1 MFYNFLTVAI
11 RNAMRHKFYAIISLS
26 SLAIGLTCAVLI
38 MLSIRYEMSYDA
50 FRPQADRVYRIM
62 KRDIDARGQVEWRG
76 ALPSEIAVHLRDE
89 YPEVEAVVQFRRITS
104 WFRAEDRLFQ
114 QRLCPVD
121 GDVVDFFG
129 LDIIRGDATALKR
142 RDASIVLTQSVAN
155 KLYGH
160 KDPIGRTVE
169 VQRETY
175 QQVFTVVAVMKDRP
189 TNTRLEFDSVTFF
202 ASDNWAIRTAPIY
215 VRLRPDADVEALE
228 HALVARFPSESQEAT
243 YHLQA
248 LPRVHLYSRI
258 DLEGFTGDSGM
269 PYRDVR
275 DLYPLSV
282 LGVGI
287 LLIACINFMNLATAR
302 SAIRAREIGLRKV
315 VGARRQH
322 IMGQFLCES
331 VLFTGVALPV
341 SFGLTVLLLPQF
353 SGLMGQPLVFNIFD
367 HVWWI
372 VCIALV
378 TSLISGSYPAFY
390 LSAQQPVDALKGL
403 RNRLPGDLWLRKGLV
418 VVQFAVSAILIAS
431 TLVVYQQM
439 DLVQSKYLGFDR
451 DEIVVVKIF
460 GPDADQIRLNGQYN
474 AVKQRFL
481 QHPNI
486 VAAGTSLDLP
496 GHSWPSRRFV
506 SDVEMPDREVDVR
519 VFRANEDFLTCY
531 NISILAGRSFSQAY
545 AEQVTENSSAMQVVI
560 NETAA
565 KRFGWSNPLGHTL
578 MIGERPAQVI
588 GVMGDFHVRSLREPL
603 GPVVLSAAGA
613 DLKYLHLKIKSDR
626 IRETMAFVEETW
638 THFIPTRPFEYFFID
653 DYIDSKYRREQ
664 RQGHIFTRSAIVAIV
679 LACLG
684 LAGLAAFAAE
694 QRTREI
700 GIRKVLGASAS
711 HLVVLISQ
719 DFARLAV
726 FASTIACPVGYFLM
740 RNWLQ
745 NFAYRVDLGF
755 FLLWLVLW
763 VLLLQQSSWL
773 DIKSIKPPVQIPQ
786 RYCAE
791 SK

>member
-50 FRPQADRVYRIM
+50 FRPHADRVYRIM
-62 KRDIDARGQVEWRG
+62 KRDVNARGQVEWRN
-76 ALPSEIAVHLRDE
+76 ALPVEMAAHLRHE
-89 YPEVEAVVQFRRITS
+89 YPEVEAVVQYRRITS
-104 WFRAEDRLFQ
+104 WFRTEGRLFQ
-114 QRLCPVD
+114 QRLCQVD

-129 LDIIRGDATALKR
+129 LGIIRGDATALNR
-142 RDASIVLTQSVAN
+142 REASIVLTQSGAK
-155 KLYGH
+155 KLYGNT
-160 KDPIGRTVE
+160 DPIGRTVE
-169 VQRETY
+169 VQRETRILS
-175 QQVFTVVAVMKDRP
+175 FTVVAIMKDRP
-189 TNTRLEFDSVTFF
+189 TNTRLELDSVTYFK
-202 ASDNWAIRTAPIY
+202 SDNWAIRSAPIY
-215 VRLRPDADVEALE
+215 VRLRPNADVAALE
-228 HALVARFPSESQEAT
+228 RALAARFPSESEAT
-243 YHLQA
+243 YHLQV
-248 LPRVHLYSRI
+248 LPRIHLYSRS

-269 PYRDVR
+269 LYGDIR

-282 LGVGI
+282 LGLGI

-331 VLFTGVALPV
+331 VLFTGVALLL
-341 SFGLTVLLLPQF
+341 SFGLTMLLMPQF
-353 SGLMGQPLVFNIFD
+353 SGLMGQPLVFNISD
-367 HVWWI
+367 HVLWI
-372 VCIALV
+372 GGIALITALV
-378 TSLISGSYPAFY
+378 SGSYPAFY

-403 RNRLPGDLWLRKGLV
+403 RNRFPGDLWLRKGLV

-439 DLVQSKYLGFDR
+439 DLVHGKYLGFDR

-460 GPDADQIRLNGQYN
+460 GPDAEQIRLNGQYN

-496 GHSWPSRRFV
+496 GHSWPSRRFA
-506 SDVEMPDREVDVR
+506 SDIETPDQEVEVR

-531 NISILAGRSFSQAY
+531 NIPIIAGRNFSQTY
-545 AEQVTENSSAMQVVI
+545 AEQVTEDADAMQVVI
-560 NETAA
+560 NETAV
-565 KRFGWSNPLGHTL
+565 KRFGWSNPLGNTL
-578 MIGERPAQVI
+578 MIEEKAAQVI

-603 GPVVLSAAGA
+603 GSVVLSAAGA
-613 DLKYLHLKIKSDR
+613 RLKYLHLKIKSDH

-638 THFIPTRPFEYFFID
+638 SHFIPTRPFEYFFID

-700 GIRKVLGASAS
+700 SIRKVLGAPAF

-740 RNWLQ
+740 RDWLQ
-745 NFAYRVDLGF
+745 NFAYQIDLAVWP
-755 FLLWLVLW
+755 FLLSAVVLIFIA
-763 VLLLQQSSWL
+763 VLTAGCIAWKTARTNPV
-773 DIKSIKPPVQIPQ
+773 DIL
-786 RYCAE
+786 RCE
-791 SK
+791 

>member
-38 MLSIRYEMSYDA
+38 MISIRYEMSYDA
-50 FRPQADRVYRIM
+50 FRPHADRVYRIM
-62 KRDIDARGQVEWRG
+62 KRDLNVRGQVEWRN
-76 ALPSEIAVHLRDE
+76 ALPVEMAAHLRHE
-89 YPEVEAVVQFRRITS
+89 YPEVEAVVQYRRITS
-104 WFRAEDRLFQ
+104 WFRTEGRLFQ
-114 QRLCPVD
+114 QRLCQVD

-129 LDIIRGDATALKR
+129 LGIIRGDAAALNR
-142 RDASIVLTQSVAN
+142 RDASIVLTQSGAK
-155 KLYGH
+155 KLYGNT
-160 KDPIGRTVE
+160 DPIGRTVE
-169 VQRETY
+169 VQRETRILS
-175 QQVFTVVAVMKDRP
+175 FTVVAIMKDRP
-189 TNTRLEFDSVTFF
+189 TNTRLELDSVTYFK
-202 ASDNWAIRTAPIY
+202 SDNWAIRSAPIY
-215 VRLRPDADVEALE
+215 VRLRPNADVAALE
-228 HALVARFPSESQEAT
+228 RALAARFPSKSQDAT

-248 LPRVHLYSRI
+248 LPRIHLYSRI

-269 PYRDVR
+269 LYGDIR

-282 LGVGI
+282 LGLGI

-331 VLFTGVALPV
+331 VLFTGVALPL
-341 SFGLTVLLLPQF
+341 SFGLTMLLLPQF
-353 SGLMGQPLVFNIFD
+353 SGLMGQPLVFNISD
-367 HVWWI
+367 HVLWI
-372 VCIALV
+372 GGIALV
-378 TSLISGSYPAFY
+378 TALVSGSYPAFY

-403 RNRLPGDLWLRKGLV
+403 RNRFPGDLWLRKGLV

-439 DLVQSKYLGFDR
+439 DLVHGKYLGFDR

-460 GPDADQIRLNGQYN
+460 GPDAEQIHLNGQYN

-481 QHPNI
+481 RHPNI
-486 VAAGTSLDLP
+486 VAAGTSSDLP
-496 GHSWPSRRFV
+496 GHSWPSRRFA
-506 SDVEMPDREVDVR
+506 SDIETPDQEVEVR

-531 NISILAGRSFSQAY
+531 NIPIIAGRNFLQTY
-545 AEQVTENSSAMQVVI
+545 AEQVTEDAGAMQVVI
-560 NETAA
+560 NEIAV

-578 MIGERPAQVI
+578 MVGERPAQVI

-603 GPVVLSAAGA
+603 GPVVLSAAGT

-638 THFIPTRPFEYFFID
+638 SHFIPTRPFEYFFID
-653 DYIDSKYRREQ
+653 DYIDSKYRQEQ

-700 GIRKVLGASAS
+700 SIRKVLGAPAF

-719 DFARLAV
+719 DFVRLAV

-740 RNWLQ
+740 RDWLQ
-745 NFAYRVDLGF
+745 NFAYQIGLAIWP
-755 FLLWLVLW
+755 FLLSVA
-763 VLLLQQSSWL
+763 VLLLITVLTAGGIAWKTTRTNPV
-773 DIKSIKPPVQIPQ
+773 DIL
-786 RYCAE
+786 RCE
-791 SK
+791 

>member
-11 RNAMRHKFYAIISLS
+11 RNAMRHKFYAFISLS

-50 FRPQADRVYRIM
+50 FRPYADRVYRIM
-62 KRDIDARGQVEWRG
+62 RKDVNARGQLEWRG

-104 WFRAEDRLFQ
+104 WFRTEDRLFQ

-129 LDIIRGDATALKR
+129 LDIIRGDAAALKR
-142 RDASIVLTQSVAN
+142 RDASIVLTQGVAQ
-155 KLYGH
+155 KLYGNA
-160 KDPIGRTVE
+160 DPIGRAVE

-202 ASDNWAIRTAPIY
+202 ASDNWAIRAAPIY
-215 VRLRPDADVEALE
+215 IRLRPDADVEALE
-228 HALVARFPSESQEAT
+228 HALAARFSFASQGAT

-248 LPRVHLYSRI
+248 LPRIHLYSRI

-353 SGLMGQPLVFNIFD
+353 SGLMGQPLVFNISD
-367 HVWWI
+367 HVLWI

-378 TSLISGSYPAFY
+378 TALISGSYPAFY
-390 LSAQQPVDALKGL
+390 LSAQQPVNVLKGL
-403 RNRLPGDLWLRKGLV
+403 RDRLPRDFWLRKGLV
-418 VVQFAVSAILIAS
+418 VVQFAVSAILIAG

-439 DLVQSKYLGFDR
+439 DLVHGKYLGFDR
-451 DEIVVVKIF
+451 DQIVVVKIF
-460 GPDADQIRLNGQYN
+460 GPDAEQIHLNDQYN

-496 GHSWPSRRFV
+496 GHSWPSRRFA
-506 SDVEMPDREVDVR
+506 SDIERPDREVEVR
-519 VFRANEDFLTCY
+519 VFRANENFLACY
-531 NISILAGRSFSQAY
+531 NIPMLAGRNFSQSY
-545 AEQVTENSSAMQVVI
+545 AEQVTEDVMQVVI
-560 NETAA
+560 NETAV
-565 KRFGWSNPLGHTL
+565 KRFGWSNPLGGML
-578 MIGERPAQVI
+578 MIGEKSAQVI

-603 GPVVLSAAGA
+603 GPVVLSAAGVG
-613 DLKYLHLKIKSDR
+613 LKYLHLKIKPDR

-653 DYIDSKYRREQ
+653 EYIDSKYRREQ
-664 RQGHIFTRSAIVAIV
+664 RQGRIFTRSAIVAVV

-711 HLVVLISQ
+711 HLMVLIIR
-719 DFARLAV
+719 DFAKLAV
-726 FASTIACPVGYFLM
+726 FASVIACPVGYFLM
-740 RNWLQ
+740 RDWLQ

-755 FLLWLVLW
+755 FPFVVSAVGVVVATILVVGYQVYKAASANPAE
-763 VLLLQQSSWL
+763 VL
-773 DIKSIKPPVQIPQ
+773 
-786 RYCAE
+786 RRE
-791 SK
+791 

>member
-50 FRPQADRVYRIM
+50 FRPHADRVYRIM

-76 ALPSEIAVHLRDE
+76 ALSSEIAVHLRDE

-129 LDIIRGDATALKR
+129 LDIIRGDTTALKR
-142 RDASIVLTQSVAN
+142 RDASIVLTQGVAD
-155 KLYGH
+155 KLYGNA
-160 KDPIGRTVE
+160 DPIGRTVE
-169 VQRETY
+169 VQRETF

-202 ASDNWAIRTAPIY
+202 ASDNWAIRAAPIY

-228 HALVARFPSESQEAT
+228 HALAVRFPSESEAT

-248 LPRVHLYSRI
+248 LPRIHLYSRI
-258 DLEGFTGDSGM
+258 DLAGFTGDGGM

-302 SAIRAREIGLRKV
+302 SAIRAREIGLRMV

-331 VLFTGVALPV
+331 VLFTGVALPI

-353 SGLMGQPLVFNIFD
+353 SGLMDQPLVFNISD
-367 HVWWI
+367 HVLWI
-372 VCIALV
+372 GGIALV
-378 TSLISGSYPAFY
+378 TALVSGSYPAFY

-439 DLVQSKYLGFDR
+439 DLVQGKYLGFDR

-460 GPDADQIRLNGQYN
+460 GPDAEQIHLNGQYN

-481 QHPNI
+481 QHPDII
-486 VAAGTSLDLP
+486 VAGTSLDLP
-496 GHSWPSRRFV
+496 GHSWPSRRFA
-506 SDVEMPDREVDVR
+506 SDVERPDREVEVR
-519 VFRANEDFLTCY
+519 VFRANENFLTCY
-531 NISILAGRSFSQAY
+531 NIPMLVGRSFSQAY
-545 AEQVTENSSAMQVVI
+545 AEQVTEDAAAMQVVV
-560 NETAA
+560 NETAV
-565 KRFGWSNPLGHTL
+565 KRFGWADPLGCML

-613 DLKYLHLKIKSDR
+613 DLKYLHLKIKPDR
-626 IRETMAFVEETW
+626 IRKTMAFVEETW
-638 THFIPTRPFEYFFID
+638 MHFIPTRPFEFFFID

-694 QRTREI
+694 QRAREI
-700 GIRKVLGASAS
+700 GIRKVLGAPVS

-726 FASTIACPVGYFLM
+726 FAGTIACPVGYFLM
-740 RNWLQ
+740 RDWLQ
-745 NFAYRVDLGF
+745 NFAYQIDLAVWP
-755 FLLWLVLW
+755 FLLSIA
-763 VLLLQQSSWL
+763 VLLFIAVLTAGCLAWKTARTNPV
-773 DIKSIKPPVQIPQ
+773 DIL
-786 RYCAE
+786 RCE
-791 SK
+791 

>member
-50 FRPQADRVYRIM
+50 FRPYADRVYRIM
-62 KRDIDARGQVEWRG
+62 KRELNAHGRRGGFETHPYEWRG
-76 ALPSEIAVHLRDE
+76 ALPSELAVHLRDE

-129 LDIIRGDATALKR
+129 LDIIRGDVAALKR
-142 RDASIVLTQSVAN
+142 RDASVVLTQGVAR
-155 KLYGH
+155 KLYGNV
-160 KDPIGRTVE
+160 DPIGRTVE

-202 ASDNWAIRTAPIY
+202 ASDNWAIRAAPIY

-228 HALVARFPSESQEAT
+228 RALAAHFPSESEAT

-248 LPRVHLYSRI
+248 LPRIHLYSRI

-269 PYRDVR
+269 PYRDIR

-282 LGVGI
+282 LGLGI

-322 IMGQFLCES
+322 IVGQL
-331 VLFTGVALPV
+331 
-341 SFGLTVLLLPQF
+341 
-353 SGLMGQPLVFNIFD
+353 
-367 HVWWI
+367 
-372 VCIALV
+372 
-378 TSLISGSYPAFY
+378 
-390 LSAQQPVDALKGL
+390 
-403 RNRLPGDLWLRKGLV
+403 
-418 VVQFAVSAILIAS
+418 
-431 TLVVYQQM
+431 
-439 DLVQSKYLGFDR
+439 
-451 DEIVVVKIF
+451 
-460 GPDADQIRLNGQYN
+460 
-474 AVKQRFL
+474 
-481 QHPNI
+481 
-486 VAAGTSLDLP
+486 
-496 GHSWPSRRFV
+496 
-506 SDVEMPDREVDVR
+506 
-519 VFRANEDFLTCY
+519 
-531 NISILAGRSFSQAY
+531 
-545 AEQVTENSSAMQVVI
+545 
-560 NETAA
+560 
-565 KRFGWSNPLGHTL
+565 
-578 MIGERPAQVI
+578 
-588 GVMGDFHVRSLREPL
+588 
-603 GPVVLSAAGA
+603 
-613 DLKYLHLKIKSDR
+613 
-626 IRETMAFVEETW
+626 
-638 THFIPTRPFEYFFID
+638 
-653 DYIDSKYRREQ
+653 
-664 RQGHIFTRSAIVAIV
+664 RQGRIFTRSAIVAVV

-726 FASTIACPVGYFLM
+726 FASLIACPVGYFLM
-740 RNWLQ
+740 RDWLQ
-745 NFAYRVDLGF
+745 NFAYQIDLAVWP
-755 FLLWLVLW
+755 FLLSIA
-763 VLLLQQSSWL
+763 VLLFIAVLTTGCLAWKTACANPV
-773 DIKSIKPPVQIPQ
+773 DIL
-786 RYCAE
+786 RCE
-791 SK
+791 

>member
-26 SLAIGLTCAVLI
+26 SLAIGMTCAVLI

-50 FRPQADRVYRIM
+50 FRPHAERVYRIM
-62 KRDIDARGQVEWRG
+62 RKDVNARGQIEWRG

-129 LDIIRGDATALKR
+129 LDIIRGDAAALKR
-142 RDASIVLTQSVAN
+142 RDASIVLTQGVAN

-202 ASDNWAIRTAPIY
+202 ASDNWAIRAAPIY
-215 VRLRPDADVEALE
+215 LRLRPDADVAALE
-228 HALVARFPSESQEAT
+228 RTLATHFPSESEAT

-248 LPRVHLYSRI
+248 LPRIHLYSRI

-315 VGARRQH
+315 VGARRLH
-322 IMGQFLCES
+322 ITGQFLCES

-353 SGLMGQPLVFNIFD
+353 SGLMGQPLVFNISD

-372 VCIALV
+372 VCIALI
-378 TSLISGSYPAFY
+378 TALISGSYPAFY
-390 LSAQQPVDALKGL
+390 LSAQQPVNVLKGL
-403 RNRLPGDLWLRKGLV
+403 RDRLPRDFWLRKGLV
-418 VVQFAVSAILIAS
+418 VVQFAVSAILIAG

-439 DLVQSKYLGFDR
+439 DLVQGKYLGFDR
-451 DEIVVVKIF
+451 DRIVVVKIF
-460 GPDADQIRLNGQYN
+460 GPDAEQIHLNGQYN

-481 QHPNI
+481 QHSNI
-486 VAAGTSLDLP
+486 ISAGTSLDLP
-496 GHSWPSRRFV
+496 GHSWPSRRFAA
-506 SDVEMPDREVDVR
+506 DIERPDREVEVR
-519 VFRANEDFLTCY
+519 VFRANENFLACY
-531 NISILAGRSFSQAY
+531 NIPILAGRNFSQSY
-545 AEQVTENSSAMQVVI
+545 AEQVTEDAGAMQVLI
-560 NETAA
+560 NEIAA
-565 KRFGWSNPLGHTL
+565 KRFGWSNPLGGML
-578 MIGERPAQVI
+578 MIGEKPAQVI

-603 GPVVLSAAGA
+603 GPVVLSAAGKG
-613 DLKYLHLKIKSDR
+613 LKYLHLKIKPDR

-638 THFIPTRPFEYFFID
+638 TYFIPTRPFEYFFID
-653 DYIDSKYRREQ
+653 EYIDSKYRREQ
-664 RQGHIFTRSAIVAIV
+664 RQGRIFTRSAVVAIV

-694 QRTREI
+694 QRVREI

-711 HLVVLISQ
+711 HLMVLIIR

-726 FASTIACPVGYFLM
+726 FASVIACPVGYFLM
-740 RNWLQ
+740 RDWLE

-755 FLLWLVLW
+755 FPFVVSALGVVVATILVVGYQVYKAASANPAE
-763 VLLLQQSSWL
+763 VL
-773 DIKSIKPPVQIPQ
+773 
-786 RYCAE
+786 RRE
-791 SK
+791 

>member
-50 FRPQADRVYRIM
+50 FRPHADRVYRIM

-76 ALPSEIAVHLRDE
+76 ALSSEIAVHLRDE

-129 LDIIRGDATALKR
+129 LDIIRGDTTALKR
-142 RDASIVLTQSVAN
+142 RDASIVLTQGVAD

-169 VQRETY
+169 VQRETF

-202 ASDNWAIRTAPIY
+202 ASDNWAIHAAPIY

-228 HALVARFPSESQEAT
+228 HALAVHFPSESEAT

-248 LPRVHLYSRI
+248 LPRIHLYSRI
-258 DLEGFTGDSGM
+258 DLAGFTGDGGM

-331 VLFTGVALPV
+331 VLFTGVALPI

-353 SGLMGQPLVFNIFD
+353 SGLMGQPLVFNISD
-367 HVWWI
+367 HVLWI
-372 VCIALV
+372 GGIALV
-378 TSLISGSYPAFY
+378 TALVSGSYPAFY

-403 RNRLPGDLWLRKGLV
+403 RNRFPSDLWLRKGLV
-418 VVQFAVSAILIAS
+418 VVQFAMSAILIAC

-460 GPDADQIRLNGQYN
+460 GPDAEQVRLNGQYS

-486 VAAGTSLDLP
+486 IVAGTSLDLP
-496 GHSWPSRRFV
+496 GHSWPSRRFA
-506 SDVEMPDREVDVR
+506 SDIEMPDREVEVR
-519 VFRANEDFLTCY
+519 VFRANEDFLACY
-531 NISILAGRSFSQAY
+531 NIPMLAGRNFSQSY
-545 AEQVTENSSAMQVVI
+545 AEQTTENAGAMQVVI

-565 KRFGWSNPLGHTL
+565 KRFGWSDPLGHTL
-578 MIGERPAQVI
+578 MIGEKSAQVI

-613 DLKYLHLKIKSDR
+613 DLKYLHLKIKSDHV
-626 IRETMAFVEETW
+626 RETMAFVEETW
-638 THFIPTRPFEYFFID
+638 SHFIPTRPFEFFFID

-684 LAGLAAFAAE
+684 LAGLVAFAAE
-694 QRTREI
+694 QRAREI
-700 GIRKVLGASAS
+700 GIRKVLGAPVS
-711 HLVVLISQ
+711 HLVVLISR

-740 RNWLQ
+740 RDWLQ
-745 NFAYRVDLGF
+745 NFAYQIDLAVWP
-755 FLLWLVLW
+755 FLLSIVILLVIA
-763 VLLLQQSSWL
+763 VLTAGCLAWKTARTNPV
-773 DIKSIKPPVQIPQ
+773 DIL
-786 RYCAE
+786 RCE
-791 SK
+791 

>member
-1 MFYNFLTVAI
+1 
-11 RNAMRHKFYAIISLS
+11 MRKD
-26 SLAIGLTCAVLI
+26 VN
-38 MLSIRYEMSYDA
+38 
-50 FRPQADRVYRIM
+50 
-62 KRDIDARGQVEWRG
+62 ARGQIEWRG

-104 WFRAEDRLFQ
+104 WFRTEDRLFQ

-129 LDIIRGDATALKR
+129 LDIIRGDAAALKR
-142 RDASIVLTQSVAN
+142 RDASIVLTQGVAQ
-155 KLYGH
+155 KLYGNA
-160 KDPIGRTVE
+160 DPIGRTVE

-202 ASDNWAIRTAPIY
+202 ASDNWAIRAAPIY

-228 HALVARFPSESQEAT
+228 RTLAAHFPSESEAT

-353 SGLMGQPLVFNIFD
+353 SGLMGQPLVFNISD
-367 HVWWI
+367 HVLWI

-378 TSLISGSYPAFY
+378 TALVSGSYPAFY
-390 LSAQQPVDALKGL
+390 LSAQQPVDVLKGL
-403 RNRLPGDLWLRKGLV
+403 RDRLPRDFWLRKGLV
-418 VVQFAVSAILIAS
+418 VVQFAVSAILIAG

-439 DLVQSKYLGFDR
+439 DLVHGKYLGFDR
-451 DEIVVVKIF
+451 DQIVVVKIF
-460 GPDADQIRLNGQYN
+460 GPDAEQIHLNGQYN

-486 VAAGTSLDLP
+486 ISAGTSLDLP
-496 GHSWPSRRFV
+496 GHSWPSRRFA
-506 SDVEMPDREVDVR
+506 SDIERPDREVEVR
-519 VFRANEDFLTCY
+519 VFRANENFLACY
-531 NISILAGRSFSQAY
+531 NIPMLAGRNFSQSY
-545 AEQVTENSSAMQVVI
+545 AEQVTEDAGAMQVVI
-560 NETAA
+560 NETAV
-565 KRFGWSNPLGHTL
+565 KRFGWSNPLGGML
-578 MIGERPAQVI
+578 MIGEKSAQVI

-613 DLKYLHLKIKSDR
+613 GLKYLHLKIKPDR

-653 DYIDSKYRREQ
+653 EYIDSKYRREQ
-664 RQGHIFTRSAIVAIV
+664 RQGRIFTRSAVVAIV

-711 HLVVLISQ
+711 HLMVLIIR

-726 FASTIACPVGYFLM
+726 FASVIACPVGYFLM
-740 RNWLQ
+740 RDWLQ

-755 FLLWLVLW
+755 FPFVVSALGVVVATILVVGYQVYKAASANPAE
-763 VLLLQQSSWL
+763 VL
-773 DIKSIKPPVQIPQ
+773 
-786 RYCAE
+786 RRE
-791 SK
+791 

>member
-11 RNAMRHKFYAIISLS
+11 RNAMRHKFYAFISLS

-50 FRPQADRVYRIM
+50 FRPHADRVYRIM

-104 WFRAEDRLFQ
+104 WFRAEGRLFQ

-129 LDIIRGDATALKR
+129 LDIIRGDAAALKR
-142 RDASIVLTQSVAN
+142 RDASIVLTQGVAN
-155 KLYGH
+155 KLYGSA
-160 KDPIGRTVE
+160 DPIGRTVE

-215 VRLRPDADVEALE
+215 IRLRPDADVAALE
-228 HALVARFPSESQEAT
+228 HALAARFPSESEAT

-248 LPRVHLYSRI
+248 LPRIHLYSRI
-258 DLEGFTGDSGM
+258 DLGGFTGDSGV

-282 LGVGI
+282 LGLGI

-322 IMGQFLCES
+322 IVGQFLCES

-353 SGLMGQPLVFNIFD
+353 SGLMGQPLVFNISD
-367 HVWWI
+367 HVLWI
-372 VCIALV
+372 GGIALITALV
-378 TSLISGSYPAFY
+378 SGSYPAFY
-390 LSAQQPVDALKGL
+390 LSAQQPVDVLKGL

-418 VVQFAVSAILIAS
+418 VVQFAVSAVLIAG
-431 TLVVYQQM
+431 TIVVYQQM
-439 DLVQSKYLGFDR
+439 DLVQGKYLGFDR
-451 DEIVVVKIF
+451 DQIVVVKIF
-460 GPDADQIRLNGQYN
+460 GPDAEQIHLNGQYN

-481 QHPNI
+481 QHLNI
-486 VAAGTSLDLP
+486 IAAGTSLDLP
-496 GHSWPSRRFV
+496 GHSWPSRRFA
-506 SDVEMPDREVDVR
+506 SDIERPDREVEVR
-519 VFRANEDFLTCY
+519 VFRANENFLACY
-531 NISILAGRSFSQAY
+531 NIPILAGRNFSQSY
-545 AEQVTENSSAMQVVI
+545 AEQVTENAMQVLI
-560 NETAA
+560 NETAV

-603 GPVVLSAAGA
+603 GPVVLSAAGR
-613 DLKYLHLKIKSDR
+613 DLKYLHLKIKADHV
-626 IRETMAFVEETW
+626 RETMAFVEETW

-664 RQGHIFTRSAIVAIV
+664 RQGRIFTRSAIVAVV

-700 GIRKVLGASAS
+700 SIRKVLGASAS
-711 HLVVLISQ
+711 HLMVLIIR
-719 DFARLAV
+719 DFARLAL

-740 RNWLQ
+740 RDWLQ

-755 FLLWLVLW
+755 FPFVISALGVVVATILVVGYQVYKAASANPAE
-763 VLLLQQSSWL
+763 VL
-773 DIKSIKPPVQIPQ
+773 
-786 RYCAE
+786 RRE
-791 SK
+791 

>member
-50 FRPQADRVYRIM
+50 FRPHADRVYRIM
-62 KRDIDARGQVEWRG
+62 KRDLNTRGQVEWRG
-76 ALPSEIAVHLRDE
+76 ALLSEIAVHLRDE

-121 GDVVDFFG
+121 GDAVDFFG

-142 RDASIVLTQSVAN
+142 RDASIVLTQSVAQ

-228 HALVARFPSESQEAT
+228 RALAVHFPSESEAT

-248 LPRVHLYSRI
+248 LPRIHLYSRI
-258 DLEGFTGDSGM
+258 DLAGFTGDGGM

-331 VLFTGVALPV
+331 VLFTGFALPV

-353 SGLMGQPLVFNIFD
+353 SGLMGQPLVFNISD
-367 HVWWI
+367 HVLWI
-372 VCIALV
+372 GGIALV
-378 TSLISGSYPAFY
+378 TALVSGSYPAFY

-439 DLVQSKYLGFDR
+439 DLVRGKYLGFDR

-460 GPDADQIRLNGQYN
+460 GPDAEQIRLNGQYN
-474 AVKQRFL
+474 AVKQQFL
-481 QHPNI
+481 QHPDII
-486 VAAGTSLDLP
+486 VAGTSLDLP
-496 GHSWPSRRFV
+496 GHSWPSRRFA
-506 SDVEMPDREVDVR
+506 SDVEMPDREVEVR
-519 VFRANEDFLTCY
+519 VFRANEDFLMCY
-531 NISILAGRSFSQAY
+531 NIPILSGRNFSQSY
-545 AEQVTENSSAMQVVI
+545 AEQVTENASAIQVVI
-560 NETAA
+560 NETAV
-565 KRFGWSNPLGHTL
+565 KRFGWTDPVGHTL
-578 MIGERPAQVI
+578 MIGEKPAQVI

-613 DLKYLHLKIKSDR
+613 DLKYLHLKIKPDR

-740 RNWLQ
+740 RDWLQ
-745 NFAYRVDLGF
+745 NFAYQIDLAVWP
-755 FLLWLVLW
+755 FLFSIA
-763 VLLLQQSSWL
+763 VLLLITVLTAGCLAWKTARTNPV
-773 DIKSIKPPVQIPQ
+773 DIL
-786 RYCAE
+786 RCE
-791 SK
+791 

>member
-26 SLAIGLTCAVLI
+26 SLTIGLTCAVLI

-50 FRPQADRVYRIM
+50 FRPHADRVYRIM
-62 KRDIDARGQVEWRG
+62 KRDLNARGQVEWRG
-76 ALPSEIAVHLRDE
+76 ALPSELAVHLRDE

-142 RDASIVLTQSVAN
+142 RDASIVLTQGVAN
-155 KLYGH
+155 KLYRNA
-160 KDPIGRTVE
+160 DPIGRTVE

-202 ASDNWAIRTAPIY
+202 ASDNWAIRAAPIY
-215 VRLRPDADVEALE
+215 IRLRPDADFAALE
-228 HALVARFPSESQEAT
+228 QALAARFPSESQGAT

-248 LPRVHLYSRI
+248 LPRIHLYSRI

-322 IMGQFLCES
+322 ITGQFLCES

-341 SFGLTVLLLPQF
+341 SFGLTMLLLPQF
-353 SGLMGQPLVFNIFD
+353 SGLMGQPLVFNISD

-378 TSLISGSYPAFY
+378 TALISGSYPAFY
-390 LSAQQPVDALKGL
+390 LSAQQPVDVLKGL
-403 RNRLPGDLWLRKGLV
+403 RNRLPRDFWLRKGLV

-439 DLVQSKYLGFDR
+439 DLVHGKYLGFDR
-451 DEIVVVKIF
+451 DQIVVVKIF
-460 GPDADQIRLNGQYN
+460 GPDAEQIHLNGQYN

-486 VAAGTSLDLP
+486 IAAGTSLDLP
-496 GHSWPSRRFV
+496 GHSWPSRRFA
-506 SDVEMPDREVDVR
+506 SDIERPDREVEVR
-519 VFRANEDFLTCY
+519 VFRANENFLTCY
-531 NISILAGRSFSQAY
+531 NIPILAGRNFSQTY
-545 AEQVTENSSAMQVVI
+545 AEQATEDVMQVLI
-560 NETAA
+560 NEAA
-565 KRFGWSNPLGHTL
+565 VKRLGWSNPLGHTL
-578 MIGERPAQVI
+578 MIEERFAQVI

-613 DLKYLHLKIKSDR
+613 GLKYLHLKIKSDR

-664 RQGHIFTRSAIVAIV
+664 RQGRIFTRSAVVAIV

-711 HLVVLISQ
+711 HLMVLIIR
-719 DFARLAV
+719 DFAWLAL

-755 FLLWLVLW
+755 FPFVISALGVVVATVLVVGYQVYKAASANPAE
-763 VLLLQQSSWL
+763 VL
-773 DIKSIKPPVQIPQ
+773 
-786 RYCAE
+786 RRE
-791 SK
+791 

>member
-11 RNAMRHKFYAIISLS
+11 RNAMRHKFYAFISLS

-50 FRPQADRVYRIM
+50 FRPHADRVYRIM
-62 KRDIDARGQVEWRG
+62 KRDLNARGQVEWRN
-76 ALPSEIAVHLRDE
+76 ALPAEMAEHLRRE
-89 YPEVEAVVQFRRITS
+89 YPEVEAVVQYRRITS
-104 WFRAEDRLFQ
+104 WFRTGDRLFQ

-129 LDIIRGDATALKR
+129 LDIIRGDAAALKR
-142 RDASIVLTQSVAN
+142 RDASVVLTQGVAR
-155 KLYGH
+155 KLYGNV
-160 KDPIGRTVE
+160 DPIGRTVE

-215 VRLRPDADVEALE
+215 LRLRPDADVAALE
-228 HALVARFPSESQEAT
+228 HALAARFPSESQGAT

-248 LPRVHLYSRI
+248 LPRIHLYSRI

-302 SAIRAREIGLRKV
+302 SAIHAREIGLRKV

-322 IMGQFLCES
+322 ITGQFLCES

-353 SGLMGQPLVFNIFD
+353 SGLMGQPLVFNISD

-378 TSLISGSYPAFY
+378 TALISGSYPAFY
-390 LSAQQPVDALKGL
+390 LSAQQPVDVLKGL
-403 RNRLPGDLWLRKGLV
+403 RNRLPRDLWLRKGLV

-439 DLVQSKYLGFDR
+439 DLVQGKYLGFDR
-451 DEIVVVKIF
+451 DQIVVVKIF
-460 GPDADQIRLNGQYN
+460 GPDAEQIYLNDQYN

-496 GHSWPSRRFV
+496 GHSWPSRRFA
-506 SDVEMPDREVDVR
+506 SDIERPDREVEVR
-519 VFRANEDFLTCY
+519 VFRANENFLACY
-531 NISILAGRSFSQAY
+531 NIPILAGRNFSQTY
-545 AEQVTENSSAMQVVI
+545 AEQVTEDVMQVLI
-560 NETAA
+560 NETAV
-565 KRFGWSNPLGHTL
+565 KRLGWSNPLGHTL
-578 MIGERPAQVI
+578 MIGERFAQVI

-613 DLKYLHLKIKSDR
+613 GLKYLHLKIKPDR

-638 THFIPTRPFEYFFID
+638 THFIPTRPFEYFFIQ

-664 RQGHIFTRSAIVAIV
+664 RQGRIFTRSAVVAIV

-726 FASTIACPVGYFLM
+726 FASLIACPVGYFLM
-740 RNWLQ
+740 RDWLQ
-745 NFAYRVDLGF
+745 NFAYQIDLAVWP
-755 FLLWLVLW
+755 FLLSIVILLVIA
-763 VLLLQQSSWL
+763 VLTAGCLVWKTARANPV
-773 DIKSIKPPVQIPQ
+773 DIL
-786 RYCAE
+786 RCE
-791 SK
+791 

>member
-11 RNAMRHKFYAIISLS
+11 RNAMRHKFYAIISMS

-50 FRPQADRVYRIM
+50 FRPHADRVYRIM

-76 ALPSEIAVHLRDE
+76 ALSSEIAVHLRDE

-129 LDIIRGDATALKR
+129 LDIIRGDAAALKR
-142 RDASIVLTQSVAN
+142 RDASIVLTQGVAD

-169 VQRETY
+169 VQRETF

-202 ASDNWAIRTAPIY
+202 ASDNWAIRAAPIY
-215 VRLRPDADVEALE
+215 VRLRSDADVEALE
-228 HALVARFPSESQEAT
+228 DALAVRFPSESEAT

-248 LPRVHLYSRI
+248 LPRIHLYSRI
-258 DLEGFTGDSGM
+258 DLVGFTGDSGM

-302 SAIRAREIGLRKV
+302 SAIRAREIGLRMV
-315 VGARRQH
+315 MGARRQH

-331 VLFTGVALPV
+331 VLFTGVALPI

-353 SGLMGQPLVFNIFD
+353 SGLMGQPLVFNISD

-372 VCIALV
+372 GCIALV
-378 TSLISGSYPAFY
+378 TALVSGSYPAFY

-403 RNRLPGDLWLRKGLV
+403 RNRFPGDLWLRKGLV

-439 DLVQSKYLGFDR
+439 DLVQGKYLGFDR

-460 GPDADQIRLNGQYN
+460 GPDAEQIHLNGQYN

-486 VAAGTSLDLP
+486 VVAGTSSDLP
-496 GHSWPSRRFV
+496 GHSWPSRRFA
-506 SDVEMPDREVDVR
+506 SDIEMPDREVEVR
-519 VFRANEDFLTCY
+519 VFRANENFLTCY
-531 NISILAGRSFSQAY
+531 NIPMLVGRSFSQAY
-545 AEQVTENSSAMQVVI
+545 AEQVTEDAAAMQVVV
-560 NETAA
+560 NETAV
-565 KRFGWSNPLGHTL
+565 KRFGWADPLGCML

-613 DLKYLHLKIKSDR
+613 DLKYLHLKIKPDR

-638 THFIPTRPFEYFFID
+638 MHFIPTRPFEYFFID

-700 GIRKVLGASAS
+700 GIRKVLGAPVS

-719 DFARLAV
+719 DFVRLAV

-740 RNWLQ
+740 RDWLQ
-745 NFAYRVDLGF
+745 NFAYQIDLAVWP
-755 FLLWLVLW
+755 FLLSMVILLVIA
-763 VLLLQQSSWL
+763 VLTAGCLAWKTARTNPV
-773 DIKSIKPPVQIPQ
+773 DIL
-786 RYCAE
+786 RCE
-791 SK
+791 

>member
-1 MFYNFLTVAI
+1 MFYNFLIVAI

-121 GDVVDFFG
+121 GDAVDFFG

-142 RDASIVLTQSVAN
+142 RDASIVLTQSVAQ

-228 HALVARFPSESQEAT
+228 RALAVRFPSEFQGAT

-248 LPRVHLYSRI
+248 LPRIHLYSRI
-258 DLEGFTGDSGM
+258 DLAGFTGDSGM

-372 VCIALV
+372 VCIALI
-378 TSLISGSYPAFY
+378 TALISGSYPAFY

-403 RNRLPGDLWLRKGLV
+403 RNRLLRSCFK
-418 VVQFAVSAILIAS
+418 
-431 TLVVYQQM
+431 
-439 DLVQSKYLGFDR
+439 
-451 DEIVVVKIF
+451 
-460 GPDADQIRLNGQYN
+460 NG
-474 AVKQRFL
+474 
-481 QHPNI
+481 
-486 VAAGTSLDLP
+486 
-496 GHSWPSRRFV
+496 
-506 SDVEMPDREVDVR
+506 
-519 VFRANEDFLTCY
+519 VF
-531 NISILAGRSFSQAY
+531 
-545 AEQVTENSSAMQVVI
+545 
-560 NETAA
+560 
-565 KRFGWSNPLGHTL
+565 KRF
-578 MIGERPAQVI
+578 
-588 GVMGDFHVRSLREPL
+588 
-603 GPVVLSAAGA
+603 
-613 DLKYLHLKIKSDR
+613 
-626 IRETMAFVEETW
+626 
-638 THFIPTRPFEYFFID
+638 
-653 DYIDSKYRREQ
+653 
-664 RQGHIFTRSAIVAIV
+664 
-679 LACLG
+679 C
-684 LAGLAAFAAE
+684 
-694 QRTREI
+694 
-700 GIRKVLGASAS
+700 
-711 HLVVLISQ
+711 
-719 DFARLAV
+719 
-726 FASTIACPVGYFLM
+726 
-740 RNWLQ
+740 
-745 NFAYRVDLGF
+745 
-755 FLLWLVLW
+755 
-763 VLLLQQSSWL
+763 
-773 DIKSIKPPVQIPQ
+773 
-786 RYCAE
+786 
-791 SK
+791 

>member
-11 RNAMRHKFYAIISLS
+11 RNAMHHKFYAIISLS

-38 MLSIRYEMSYDA
+38 MLSVRYEMSYDA
-50 FRPQADRVYRIM
+50 FRPHADRVYRIM
-62 KRDIDARGQVEWRG
+62 KRDVNARGQVEWRN
-76 ALPSEIAVHLRDE
+76 ALPAEMAEHLRHE
-89 YPEVEAVVQFRRITS
+89 YPEVEAVVQYRRITS
-104 WFRAEDRLFQ
+104 WFRTEGRLFQ
-114 QRLCPVD
+114 QRLCQVD

-129 LDIIRGDATALKR
+129 LGIIRGDAAALNR
-142 RDASIVLTQSVAN
+142 RDASIVLTQSGAK
-155 KLYGH
+155 KLYGNT
-160 KDPIGRTVE
+160 DPIGRTVE
-169 VQRETY
+169 VQRETRILS
-175 QQVFTVVAVMKDRP
+175 FTVVAIMKDRP
-189 TNTRLEFDSVTFF
+189 TNTRLELDSVTYFK
-202 ASDNWAIRTAPIY
+202 SDNWAIRSAPIY
-215 VRLRPDADVEALE
+215 VRLRPDADVAALE
-228 HALVARFPSESQEAT
+228 RALATRFPSESEAT

-248 LPRVHLYSRI
+248 LPRIHLYSRS

-269 PYRDVR
+269 PYGDIR

-282 LGVGI
+282 LGLGI
-287 LLIACINFMNLATAR
+287 LFIACINFMNLATAR

-353 SGLMGQPLVFNIFD
+353 SGLMGQPLVFNISD
-367 HVWWI
+367 HVLWI
-372 VCIALV
+372 GGIALV
-378 TSLISGSYPAFY
+378 TALVSGSYPAFY

-403 RNRLPGDLWLRKGLV
+403 RNRFPGDLWLRKGLV

-439 DLVQSKYLGFDR
+439 DLVHGKYLGFDR
-451 DEIVVVKIF
+451 DQIVVVKIF
-460 GPDADQIRLNGQYN
+460 GPDAEQIHLNGQYN

-486 VAAGTSLDLP
+486 VAAGTSSDLP
-496 GHSWPSRRFV
+496 GHSWPSRRFA
-506 SDVEMPDREVDVR
+506 SDIEAPDQEVEVR

-531 NISILAGRSFSQAY
+531 NIPIIAGRNFSQTY
-545 AEQVTENSSAMQVVI
+545 AGQVTEDAGAMQVVI
-560 NETAA
+560 NETAV

-578 MIGERPAQVI
+578 MIGEKSAQVI

-603 GPVVLSAAGA
+603 GPVVLSAVGT
-613 DLKYLHLKIKSDR
+613 DLKYLHLKIKPDH

-653 DYIDSKYRREQ
+653 DYVDSKYRREQ
-664 RQGHIFTRSAIVAIV
+664 RQGRIFTRSAIVAIV

-694 QRTREI
+694 QRAREI
-700 GIRKVLGASAS
+700 SIRKVLGASAS

-726 FASTIACPVGYFLM
+726 FASLIACSVGYFLM
-740 RNWLQ
+740 RDWLQ

-755 FLLWLVLW
+755 FPFVISALGVVVATVLVVGYQVYKAASANPAE
-763 VLLLQQSSWL
+763 VL
-773 DIKSIKPPVQIPQ
+773 
-786 RYCAE
+786 RRE
-791 SK
+791 

>member
-11 RNAMRHKFYAIISLS
+11 RNAMRHKFYAFISLS

-50 FRPQADRVYRIM
+50 FRPHADRVYRIM
-62 KRDIDARGQVEWRG
+62 RKDVNARGQVEWRG

-104 WFRAEDRLFQ
+104 WFRTEDRLFQ

-129 LDIIRGDATALKR
+129 LDIIRGDAAALKR
-142 RDASIVLTQSVAN
+142 RDASIVLTQGVAQ
-155 KLYGH
+155 KLYGNA
-160 KDPIGRTVE
+160 DPIGRAVE

-202 ASDNWAIRTAPIY
+202 ASDNWAIRAAPIY

-228 HALVARFPSESQEAT
+228 RTLAAHFPSESEAT

-322 IMGQFLCES
+322 IVGQFLCES

-353 SGLMGQPLVFNIFD
+353 SGLMGQPLVFNISD
-367 HVWWI
+367 HVLWI

-378 TSLISGSYPAFY
+378 TALVSGSYPAFY
-390 LSAQQPVDALKGL
+390 LSAQQPVNVLKGL
-403 RNRLPGDLWLRKGLV
+403 RDRLPRDFWLRKGLV

-439 DLVQSKYLGFDR
+439 DLVHGKYLGFDR
-451 DEIVVVKIF
+451 DRIVVVKIF
-460 GPDADQIRLNGQYN
+460 GPDAEQIHLNGQYN

-486 VAAGTSLDLP
+486 IAAGTSLDLP
-496 GHSWPSRRFV
+496 GHSWPSRRFA
-506 SDVEMPDREVDVR
+506 SDIERPDREVEVR
-519 VFRANEDFLTCY
+519 VFRANENFLACY
-531 NISILAGRSFSQAY
+531 NIPMFAGRNFSQSY
-545 AEQVTENSSAMQVVI
+545 AEQVTEDAGAMQVVI
-560 NETAA
+560 NETAV
-565 KRFGWSNPLGHTL
+565 KRFGWSNPLGGML
-578 MIGERPAQVI
+578 MIGEKPAQVI

-613 DLKYLHLKIKSDR
+613 DLKYLHLKIKPDR
-626 IRETMAFVEETW
+626 VRETMAFVEETW

-653 DYIDSKYRREQ
+653 EYIDSKYRREQ
-664 RQGHIFTRSAIVAIV
+664 RQGRIFTRSAVVAIV

-711 HLVVLISQ
+711 HLMVLIIR

-726 FASTIACPVGYFLM
+726 FASVIACPVGYFLM
-740 RNWLQ
+740 RGWLQ
-745 NFAYRVDLGF
+745 SFAYRVELGF
-755 FLLWLVLW
+755 FPFVVSAVGVVVATILVVGYQVYKAASANPAE
-763 VLLLQQSSWL
+763 VL
-773 DIKSIKPPVQIPQ
+773 
-786 RYCAE
+786 RRE
-791 SK
+791 

>member
-50 FRPQADRVYRIM
+50 FRPHADRVYRIM

-121 GDVVDFFG
+121 GDAVDFFG

-142 RDASIVLTQSVAN
+142 RDASIVLTQSVAQ

-215 VRLRPDADVEALE
+215 VRLRPDADVAALE

-378 TSLISGSYPAFY
+378 TALVSGSYPAFY

-439 DLVQSKYLGFDR
+439 DLVRGKYLGFDR

-460 GPDADQIRLNGQYN
+460 GPDAEQIRLNGQYN

-519 VFRANEDFLTCY
+519 VFRANEDFLMCY
-531 NISILAGRSFSQAY
+531 NIPILSGRNFSQSY

-603 GPVVLSAAGA
+603 GPVVLSAAGT
-613 DLKYLHLKIKSDR
+613 DLKYLHLKIKPDR

-638 THFIPTRPFEYFFID
+638 KHFIPTRPFEYFFID

-755 FLLWLVLW
+755 FPFVVSALGVVVATILVVGYQVYKAASANPAE
-763 VLLLQQSSWL
+763 VL
-773 DIKSIKPPVQIPQ
+773 
-786 RYCAE
+786 RRE
-791 SK
+791 

>member
-11 RNAMRHKFYAIISLS
+11 RNAMRHKFYAFISLS

-50 FRPQADRVYRIM
+50 FRPHADRVYRIM
-62 KRDIDARGQVEWRG
+62 RKDVNARGQIEWRG

-104 WFRAEDRLFQ
+104 WFRTEDRLFQ

-129 LDIIRGDATALKR
+129 LDIIRGDAAALKR
-142 RDASIVLTQSVAN
+142 RDASIVLTQGVAQ

-202 ASDNWAIRTAPIY
+202 ASDNWAIRATPIY
-215 VRLRPDADVEALE
+215 IRLRPDADVAALE
-228 HALVARFPSESQEAT
+228 HALAARFPSESEAT

-248 LPRVHLYSRI
+248 LPRIHLYSRI

-322 IMGQFLCES
+322 IVGQFLCES

-353 SGLMGQPLVFNIFD
+353 SGLMGQPLVFNISD
-367 HVWWI
+367 HVLWI

-378 TSLISGSYPAFY
+378 TALISGSYPAFY
-390 LSAQQPVDALKGL
+390 LSAQQPVDVLKGL
-403 RNRLPGDLWLRKGLV
+403 RDRLPRDFWLRKGLV
-418 VVQFAVSAILIAS
+418 VVQFAVSAILIAG

-439 DLVQSKYLGFDR
+439 DLVQGKYLGFDR
-451 DEIVVVKIF
+451 DRIVVVKIF
-460 GPDADQIRLNGQYN
+460 GPDAEQIHLNGQYN

-486 VAAGTSLDLP
+486 IAAGTSLDLP
-496 GHSWPSRRFV
+496 GHSWPSRRFA
-506 SDVEMPDREVDVR
+506 SDIERPDREVEVR
-519 VFRANEDFLTCY
+519 VFRANENFLACY
-531 NISILAGRSFSQAY
+531 NIPMLAGRNFSQTY
-545 AEQVTENSSAMQVVI
+545 AEQVTEDVMQVLV
-560 NETAA
+560 NETAV
-565 KRFGWSNPLGHTL
+565 KRFGWSNPLGGML
-578 MIGERPAQVI
+578 MIGEKPAQVI

-613 DLKYLHLKIKSDR
+613 GLKYLHLKIKPDR
-626 IRETMAFVEETW
+626 IRKTMAFVEETW

-653 DYIDSKYRREQ
+653 EYIDSKYRREQ
-664 RQGHIFTRSAIVAIV
+664 RQGRIFTRSAVVAIV

-711 HLVVLISQ
+711 HLMVLIIR

-726 FASTIACPVGYFLM
+726 FASVIACPVGYFLM
-740 RNWLQ
+740 RDWLQ

-755 FLLWLVLW
+755 FPFVVSALGVVVATILVVGYQVYKAASANPAE
-763 VLLLQQSSWL
+763 VL
-773 DIKSIKPPVQIPQ
+773 
-786 RYCAE
+786 RRE
-791 SK
+791 

>member
-1 MFYNFLTVAI
+1 MFYNLLTVAI

-50 FRPQADRVYRIM
+50 FRPHADRVYRIM
-62 KRDIDARGQVEWRG
+62 KGDLNARGQVEWRN
-76 ALPSEIAVHLRDE
+76 ALPAEMAVHLRHE
-89 YPEVEAVVQFRRITS
+89 YPEVEAVVQYRRITS
-104 WFRAEDRLFQ
+104 WFRTEGRLFQ
-114 QRLCPVD
+114 QRLCQVD

-129 LDIIRGDATALKR
+129 LGIIRGDAAALNR
-142 RDASIVLTQSVAN
+142 RDASIVLTQSGAK
-155 KLYGH
+155 KLYGNT
-160 KDPIGRTVE
+160 DPIGRTVE
-169 VQRETY
+169 VQRETRILF
-175 QQVFTVVAVMKDRP
+175 FTVVAIMKDRP
-189 TNTRLEFDSVTFF
+189 TNTRLELDSVTYFK
-202 ASDNWAIRTAPIY
+202 SDNWAIRSAPIY
-215 VRLRPDADVEALE
+215 VRLRPNADVAALE
-228 HALVARFPSESQEAT
+228 RALAARFPSESEAT

-248 LPRVHLYSRI
+248 LPRIHLYSRS

-269 PYRDVR
+269 PYGDIR

-282 LGVGI
+282 LGLGI

-331 VLFTGVALPV
+331 VLFTGVALPL
-341 SFGLTVLLLPQF
+341 SFGLTMLLLPQF
-353 SGLMGQPLVFNIFD
+353 SGLMGQPLVFNISD
-367 HVWWI
+367 HVLWI
-372 VCIALV
+372 GGIALV
-378 TSLISGSYPAFY
+378 TALVSGSYPAFY

-403 RNRLPGDLWLRKGLV
+403 RNRFPGDLWLRKGLV

-439 DLVQSKYLGFDR
+439 DLVHSKYLGFDR
-451 DEIVVVKIF
+451 GEIVVVKIF
-460 GPDADQIRLNGQYN
+460 GPDAEQIHLNGQYN

-481 QHPNI
+481 RHPNI
-486 VAAGTSLDLP
+486 VAAGTSSDLP
-496 GHSWPSRRFV
+496 GHSWPSRRFA
-506 SDVEMPDREVDVR
+506 SDIETPDREVEVR

-531 NISILAGRSFSQAY
+531 NIPVIAGRNFSQTY
-545 AEQVTENSSAMQVVI
+545 AEQVTEDTDAMQVVI
-560 NETAA
+560 NETAV
-565 KRFGWSNPLGHTL
+565 KRFGWANPLGHTL
-578 MIGERPAQVI
+578 MIGERPVQVI

-613 DLKYLHLKIKSDR
+613 RLKYLHLKIKSDR
-626 IRETMAFVEETW
+626 IRETMAFIEETW
-638 THFIPTRPFEYFFID
+638 SHFIPTRPFEYFFID
-653 DYIDSKYRREQ
+653 DYVGSKYRREQ

-700 GIRKVLGASAS
+700 SIRKVLGAPAF

-740 RNWLQ
+740 RDWLQ
-745 NFAYRVDLGF
+745 NFAYRVDLSF
-755 FLLWLVLW
+755 FPFVISSLGVVVATILVVGYQVYKATSANPAE
-763 VLLLQQSSWL
+763 VL
-773 DIKSIKPPVQIPQ
+773 
-786 RYCAE
+786 RRE
-791 SK
+791 

>member
-50 FRPQADRVYRIM
+50 FRPHADRVYRIM

-76 ALPSEIAVHLRDE
+76 ALSSEIAVHLRDE

-129 LDIIRGDATALKR
+129 LDIIRGDTTALKR
-142 RDASIVLTQSVAN
+142 RDASIVLTQGVAD

-169 VQRETY
+169 VQRETF

-202 ASDNWAIRTAPIY
+202 ASDNWAIRAAPIY

-228 HALVARFPSESQEAT
+228 HALAVHFPSESEAT

-248 LPRVHLYSRI
+248 LPRIHLYSRI
-258 DLEGFTGDSGM
+258 DLAGFTGDGGM

-331 VLFTGVALPV
+331 VLFTGVALPI

-353 SGLMGQPLVFNIFD
+353 SGLMGQPLVFNISD
-367 HVWWI
+367 HVLWI
-372 VCIALV
+372 GGIALV
-378 TSLISGSYPAFY
+378 TALVSGSYPAFY

-403 RNRLPGDLWLRKGLV
+403 RNRFPSDLWLRKGLV
-418 VVQFAVSAILIAS
+418 VVQFAMSAILIAC

-460 GPDADQIRLNGQYN
+460 GPDAEQVRLNGQYS

-486 VAAGTSLDLP
+486 IVAGTSLDLP
-496 GHSWPSRRFV
+496 GHSWPSRRFA
-506 SDVEMPDREVDVR
+506 SDIEMPDREVEVR
-519 VFRANEDFLTCY
+519 VFRANEDFLACY
-531 NISILAGRSFSQAY
+531 NIPMLAGRNFSQSY
-545 AEQVTENSSAMQVVI
+545 AEQTTENAGAMQVVI

-565 KRFGWSNPLGHTL
+565 KRFGWSDPLGHTL
-578 MIGERPAQVI
+578 MIGEKSAQVI

-613 DLKYLHLKIKSDR
+613 DLKYLHLKIKSDHV
-626 IRETMAFVEETW
+626 RETMAFVEETW
-638 THFIPTRPFEYFFID
+638 SHFIPTRPFEFFFID

-684 LAGLAAFAAE
+684 LAGLVAFAAE
-694 QRTREI
+694 QRAREI
-700 GIRKVLGASAS
+700 GIRKVLGAPVS
-711 HLVVLISQ
+711 HLVVLISR

-740 RNWLQ
+740 RDWLQ
-745 NFAYRVDLGF
+745 NFAYQIDLAVWP
-755 FLLWLVLW
+755 FLLSIVILLVIA
-763 VLLLQQSSWL
+763 VLTAGCLAWKTARTNPV
-773 DIKSIKPPVQIPQ
+773 DIL
-786 RYCAE
+786 RCE
-791 SK
+791 

>member
-11 RNAMRHKFYAIISLS
+11 RNAMRYKFYAFISLS

-50 FRPQADRVYRIM
+50 FRPHADRVYRIM

-76 ALPSEIAVHLRDE
+76 ALSSEIAVHLRDE

-104 WFRAEDRLFQ
+104 WFRTEDRLFQ

-129 LDIIRGDATALKR
+129 LNIIRGDATALRR
-142 RDASIVLTQSVAN
+142 RDASIVLTQGVAN

-202 ASDNWAIRTAPIY
+202 ASDNWAIRAAPIY
-215 VRLRPDADVEALE
+215 VRLRPDADVAALE
-228 HALVARFPSESQEAT
+228 RALATRFPSESEAT

-248 LPRVHLYSRI
+248 LPRIHLYSRI
-258 DLEGFTGDSGM
+258 DLEGFTGDGGM
-269 PYRDVR
+269 SYRDVR

-282 LGVGI
+282 LGLGI

-322 IMGQFLCES
+322 IVGQFLCES

-353 SGLMGQPLVFNIFD
+353 SGLMGQPLVFNISD
-367 HVWWI
+367 HVLWI
-372 VCIALV
+372 VCVALV
-378 TSLISGSYPAFY
+378 TALISGSYPAFY
-390 LSAQQPVDALKGL
+390 LSAQQPVDVLKGL
-403 RNRLPGDLWLRKGLV
+403 RNRLPRDLWLRKGLV
-418 VVQFAVSAILIAS
+418 VVQFAVSAILIAG
-431 TLVVYQQM
+431 TIVVYQQM
-439 DLVQSKYLGFDR
+439 DLVRGKYLGFDR
-451 DEIVVVKIF
+451 DQIVVVKVF
-460 GPDADQIRLNGQYN
+460 GPDAEQVRLNGQYN

-486 VAAGTSLDLP
+486 IAAGTSLDLP
-496 GHSWPSRRFV
+496 GHSWPSRRFA
-506 SDVEMPDREVDVR
+506 SDIERPDREVEVR
-519 VFRANEDFLTCY
+519 VFRANEDFLACY
-531 NISILAGRSFSQAY
+531 NIPMLAGRSFSQTY
-545 AEQVTENSSAMQVVI
+545 AEQVTEDVMQVLI
-560 NETAA
+560 NETAV
-565 KRFGWSNPLGHTL
+565 KRFGWANPLGHTL
-578 MIGERPAQVI
+578 MIGEKSAQVI
-588 GVMGDFHVRSLREPL
+588 GVMGDFHVRYLREPL

-613 DLKYLHLKIKSDR
+613 GLKYLHLKIKPDD

-638 THFIPTRPFEYFFID
+638 AHFIPTRPFEYFFID

-664 RQGHIFTRSAIVAIV
+664 RQGRIFTRSAVVAVV

-711 HLVVLISQ
+711 HLVVLIIR
-719 DFARLAV
+719 DFVRLAL

-740 RNWLQ
+740 RDWLQ
-745 NFAYRVDLGF
+745 NFAYQIDLSVWP
-755 FLLWLVLW
+755 FLLSIAILLFIAVLTAGCLAW
-763 VLLLQQSSWL
+763 KTARANPV
-773 DIKSIKPPVQIPQ
+773 DIL
-786 RYCAE
+786 RCE
-791 SK
+791 

>member
-11 RNAMRHKFYAIISLS
+11 RNAMRHKFYAFISLS

-50 FRPQADRVYRIM
+50 FRPHADRVYRIM
-62 KRDIDARGQVEWRG
+62 KRDLNARGQVEWRG

-104 WFRAEDRLFQ
+104 WFRTEDRLFQ

-129 LDIIRGDATALKR
+129 LDIIRGDAAALKR
-142 RDASIVLTQSVAN
+142 RDASVVLTQGVAN
-155 KLYGH
+155 KLYGDA
-160 KDPIGRTVE
+160 DPIGRTVE

-215 VRLRPDADVEALE
+215 LRLRPDADVEALE
-228 HALVARFPSESQEAT
+228 HALAARFPSESQGAT

-248 LPRVHLYSRI
+248 LPRIHLYSRI

-322 IMGQFLCES
+322 ITGQFLCES

-353 SGLMGQPLVFNIFD
+353 SGLMGQPLVFNISD

-378 TSLISGSYPAFY
+378 TALIAGSYPAFY
-390 LSAQQPVDALKGL
+390 LSAQQPVDVLKGL
-403 RNRLPGDLWLRKGLV
+403 RNRLPRDLWLRKGLV
-418 VVQFAVSAILIAS
+418 VVQFAVSAILIAG

-439 DLVQSKYLGFDR
+439 DLLHGKYLGFDR
-451 DEIVVVKIF
+451 DQIVVVKIF
-460 GPDADQIRLNGQYN
+460 GPDAEQIHLNGQYN

-486 VAAGTSLDLP
+486 IAAGTSLDLP
-496 GHSWPSRRFV
+496 GHSWPSRRFA
-506 SDVEMPDREVDVR
+506 SDIERPDREVEVR
-519 VFRANEDFLTCY
+519 VFRANENFLACY
-531 NISILAGRSFSQAY
+531 NIPILVGQNFSQTY
-545 AEQVTENSSAMQVVI
+545 AEQATEDVMQVLI
-560 NETAA
+560 NETAV
-565 KRFGWSNPLGHTL
+565 KRLGWSNPLGHTL
-578 MIGERPAQVI
+578 MIGERFAQVI

-638 THFIPTRPFEYFFID
+638 SHFIPTRPFEYFFID

-664 RQGHIFTRSAIVAIV
+664 RQGRIFTRSAVVAIV

-684 LAGLAAFAAE
+684 LGGLAAFAAE

-711 HLVVLISQ
+711 HLIVLIIR
-719 DFARLAV
+719 DFAWLAL

-740 RNWLQ
+740 RDWLQ
-745 NFAYRVDLGF
+745 NFAYQIDLSVWPF
-755 FLLWLVLW
+755 FFSIVI
-763 VLLLQQSSWL
+763 LLLIAVLTAGCLAWKTARTNPG
-773 DIKSIKPPVQIPQ
+773 DIL
-786 RYCAE
+786 RCE
-791 SK
+791 

>member
-38 MLSIRYEMSYDA
+38 MLSIRYDMSYDA
-50 FRPQADRVYRIM
+50 FRPHADRVYRIM
-62 KRDIDARGQVEWRG
+62 KRDLNARGQVEWRG
-76 ALPSEIAVHLRDE
+76 ALPLELAVHLRDE

-104 WFRAEDRLFQ
+104 WFRTEDRLFQ

-129 LDIIRGDATALKR
+129 LDIIRGDAAALKR
-142 RDASIVLTQSVAN
+142 RDASIVLTQGVAN
-155 KLYGH
+155 KLYGDA
-160 KDPIGRTVE
+160 DPIGRTVE

-175 QQVFTVVAVMKDRP
+175 QQVFTVVAVMEDRP
-189 TNTRLEFDSVTFF
+189 PNTRLEFDSVTFF
-202 ASDNWAIRTAPIY
+202 ASDNWAIRAAPIY
-215 VRLRPDADVEALE
+215 VRLRPDADVAALE
-228 HALVARFPSESQEAT
+228 RALAAHFPSESEAT

-248 LPRVHLYSRI
+248 LPRIHLYSRI
-258 DLEGFTGDSGM
+258 DLAGFTGDSGM

-322 IMGQFLCES
+322 IVGQFLCES

-353 SGLMGQPLVFNIFD
+353 SGLMGQPLVFNISD
-367 HVWWI
+367 HVLWI
-372 VCIALV
+372 VCIALI
-378 TSLISGSYPAFY
+378 TALISGSYPAFY
-390 LSAQQPVDALKGL
+390 LSAQQPVDVLKGL
-403 RNRLPGDLWLRKGLV
+403 RNRLPRDLWLRKGLV

-439 DLVQSKYLGFDR
+439 DLVQGKYLGFDR
-451 DEIVVVKIF
+451 DQIVVVKIF
-460 GPDADQIRLNGQYN
+460 GPDAEQIYLNDQYN

-486 VAAGTSLDLP
+486 IAAGTSLDLP
-496 GHSWPSRRFV
+496 GHSWPSRRFA
-506 SDVEMPDREVDVR
+506 SDIERPDREVEVR
-519 VFRANEDFLTCY
+519 VFRANENFLACY
-531 NISILAGRSFSQAY
+531 NIPILAGRSFSQAY
-545 AEQVTENSSAMQVVI
+545 AEQVTEDVMQVLI
-560 NETAA
+560 NETAV
-565 KRFGWSNPLGHTL
+565 KRLGWSNPLGHTL
-578 MIGERPAQVI
+578 MIGERFAQVT

-613 DLKYLHLKIKSDR
+613 GLKYLHLKIKPDR

-664 RQGHIFTRSAIVAIV
+664 RQGRIFTRSAVVAIV

-711 HLVVLISQ
+711 HLIVLIIR
-719 DFARLAV
+719 DFAWLAL

-740 RNWLQ
+740 RGWLQ

-755 FLLWLVLW
+755 FPFVISALGVVVATVLVVGYQVYKAASANPAE
-763 VLLLQQSSWL
+763 VL
-773 DIKSIKPPVQIPQ
+773 
-786 RYCAE
+786 RRE
-791 SK
+791 

>member
-50 FRPQADRVYRIM
+50 FRPHADRVYRIM
-62 KRDIDARGQVEWRG
+62 KRELNARGQVEWRG
-76 ALPSEIAVHLRDE
+76 ALLSEIAVHLRDE

-104 WFRAEDRLFQ
+104 WFRTEDRLFQ

-142 RDASIVLTQSVAN
+142 RDASIVLTQGVAR
-155 KLYGH
+155 KLYGNV
-160 KDPIGRTVE
+160 DPIGRTVE

-215 VRLRPDADVEALE
+215 LRLRPDADVAALE
-228 HALVARFPSESQEAT
+228 HALAAHFPSESEAT

-248 LPRVHLYSRI
+248 LPRIHLYSRI

-322 IMGQFLCES
+322 IVGQFLCES
-331 VLFTGVALPV
+331 VLFTGIALPV

-353 SGLMGQPLVFNIFD
+353 SGLMGQPLVFNISD

-378 TSLISGSYPAFY
+378 TALISGSYPAFY
-390 LSAQQPVDALKGL
+390 LSAQQPVDVLKGL
-403 RNRLPGDLWLRKGLV
+403 RNRLPRDLWLRKGLV

-439 DLVQSKYLGFDR
+439 DLVQGKYLGFDR
-451 DEIVVVKIF
+451 DQIVVVKIF
-460 GPDADQIRLNGQYN
+460 GPDAEQIHLNDQYN

-486 VAAGTSLDLP
+486 IAAGTSLDLP
-496 GHSWPSRRFV
+496 GHSWPSRRFS
-506 SDVEMPDREVDVR
+506 SDIERPDREVEVR
-519 VFRANEDFLTCY
+519 VFRANEDFLACY
-531 NISILAGRSFSQAY
+531 NIPMLAGRSFSQTY
-545 AEQVTENSSAMQVVI
+545 AEQVTEDVMQVLI
-560 NETAA
+560 NETAV
-565 KRFGWSNPLGHTL
+565 KRLGWSNPLGHTL

-603 GPVVLSAAGA
+603 GPVVLSAAGT
-613 DLKYLHLKIKSDR
+613 DLKYLHLKIKPDR

-638 THFIPTRPFEYFFID
+638 THFIPTRPFEYFFIE

-664 RQGHIFTRSAIVAIV
+664 RQGRIFTRSAVVAIV

-711 HLVVLISQ
+711 HLIVLIIR
-719 DFARLAV
+719 DFAWLAL

-740 RNWLQ
+740 EDWLQ
-745 NFAYRVDLGF
+745 NFAYQIDLVVWP
-755 FLLWLVLW
+755 FLLSIA
-763 VLLLQQSSWL
+763 VLLVIAVLTTGCLAWKTACANPV
-773 DIKSIKPPVQIPQ
+773 DIL
-786 RYCAE
+786 RCE
-791 SK
+791 

>member
-50 FRPQADRVYRIM
+50 FRPHANRVYRIM
-62 KRDIDARGQVEWRG
+62 KRDVNARGQVEWRN
-76 ALPSEIAVHLRDE
+76 ALPVEMAAHLRHE
-89 YPEVEAVVQFRRITS
+89 YPEVEAVVQYRRITS
-104 WFRAEDRLFQ
+104 WFRTEGRLFQ
-114 QRLCPVD
+114 QRLCQVD

-129 LDIIRGDATALKR
+129 LGIIRGDAAALNR
-142 RDASIVLTQSVAN
+142 RDASIVLTQSGAK
-155 KLYGH
+155 KLYGNT
-160 KDPIGRTVE
+160 DPIGRTVE
-169 VQRETY
+169 VQRETRILS
-175 QQVFTVVAVMKDRP
+175 FTVVAIMKDRP
-189 TNTRLEFDSVTFF
+189 TNTRLELDSVTYFK
-202 ASDNWAIRTAPIY
+202 SDNWAIRSAPIY
-215 VRLRPDADVEALE
+215 VRLRPNADVAALE
-228 HALVARFPSESQEAT
+228 RALAARFPSKSQDAT

-248 LPRVHLYSRI
+248 LPRIHLYSRI

-269 PYRDVR
+269 LYGDIR

-282 LGVGI
+282 LGLGI

-331 VLFTGVALPV
+331 VLFTGVALPL
-341 SFGLTVLLLPQF
+341 SFGLTMLLLPQF
-353 SGLMGQPLVFNIFD
+353 SGLMGQPLVFTISD
-367 HVWWI
+367 HVLWI
-372 VCIALV
+372 VCIALITALV
-378 TSLISGSYPAFY
+378 SGSYPAFY

-403 RNRLPGDLWLRKGLV
+403 RNRFPGDLWLRKGLV

-439 DLVQSKYLGFDR
+439 GLVHGKYLGFDR
-451 DEIVVVKIF
+451 DQIVVVKIF
-460 GPDADQIRLNGQYN
+460 GPDAEQIHLNGQYN

-496 GHSWPSRRFV
+496 G
-506 SDVEMPDREVDVR
+506 
-519 VFRANEDFLTCY
+519 
-531 NISILAGRSFSQAY
+531 
-545 AEQVTENSSAMQVVI
+545 
-560 NETAA
+560 
-565 KRFGWSNPLGHTL
+565 
-578 MIGERPAQVI
+578 
-588 GVMGDFHVRSLREPL
+588 L
-603 GPVVLSAAGA
+603 GPVVLSAAGT

-700 GIRKVLGASAS
+700 SIRKVLGAPAS
-711 HLVVLISQ
+711 HLVVLIIR

-740 RNWLQ
+740 RDWLQ

-755 FLLWLVLW
+755 FPFVVSVLGVVVATILVVGYQVYKAASANPAE
-763 VLLLQQSSWL
+763 VL
-773 DIKSIKPPVQIPQ
+773 
-786 RYCAE
+786 RRE
-791 SK
+791 

>member
-11 RNAMRHKFYAIISLS
+11 RNAMRHKFYAFISLS

-50 FRPQADRVYRIM
+50 FRPHADRVYRIM
-62 KRDIDARGQVEWRG
+62 KRDLNARGQVEWRG
-76 ALPSEIAVHLRDE
+76 VLSSDIAVHLRDE

-129 LDIIRGDATALKR
+129 LDIIRGAAAALKR
-142 RDASIVLTQSVAN
+142 RDASVVLTQGVAR
-155 KLYGH
+155 KLYGNV
-160 KDPIGRTVE
+160 DPIGRTVE
-169 VQRETY
+169 VQRETHK
-175 QQVFTVVAVMKDRP
+175 QVFTVVAVMKDRP

-202 ASDNWAIRTAPIY
+202 ASDNWAIRAAPIY
-215 VRLRPDADVEALE
+215 IRLRPDADVAALE
-228 HALVARFPSESQEAT
+228 RALATRFPSESEAT

-248 LPRVHLYSRI
+248 LPRIHLYSRI

-282 LGVGI
+282 LGLGI

-322 IMGQFLCES
+322 IVGQFLCES

-353 SGLMGQPLVFNIFD
+353 SGLMGQPLVFNISD

-372 VCIALV
+372 GGIALV
-378 TSLISGSYPAFY
+378 TALISGSYPAFY
-390 LSAQQPVDALKGL
+390 LSAQQPVDVLKGL

-418 VVQFAVSAILIAS
+418 VVQFAVSAVLIAG

-439 DLVQSKYLGFDR
+439 DLVHGKYLGFDR
-451 DEIVVVKIF
+451 DRIVVVKIF
-460 GPDADQIRLNGQYN
+460 GPDAEQIHLNGQYN

-496 GHSWPSRRFV
+496 GHSWPSRRFA
-506 SDVEMPDREVDVR
+506 SDIERPDREVEVR
-519 VFRANEDFLTCY
+519 VFRANENFLACY
-531 NISILAGRSFSQAY
+531 NIPMLAGRSFSQTY
-545 AEQVTENSSAMQVVI
+545 AEQATENAGAMQVVI
-560 NETAA
+560 NETAV
-565 KRFGWSNPLGHTL
+565 KRFGWANPLGHTL
-578 MIGERPAQVI
+578 MIGDRPAQVI

-613 DLKYLHLKIKSDR
+613 GLKYLHLKIKPDR
-626 IRETMAFVEETW
+626 VRETMAFVEETW
-638 THFIPTRPFEYFFID
+638 SHFIPTRPFEYFFID

-664 RQGHIFTRSAIVAIV
+664 RQGRIFTRSAIVAVV

-711 HLVVLISQ
+711 HLVVLIIR
-719 DFARLAV
+719 DFARLAL

-740 RNWLQ
+740 RDWLQ

-755 FLLWLVLW
+755 FPFVISALGVVVATVLVVGYQVYKAASANPAE
-763 VLLLQQSSWL
+763 VL
-773 DIKSIKPPVQIPQ
+773 
-786 RYCAE
+786 RRE
-791 SK
+791 

>member
-11 RNAMRHKFYAIISLS
+11 RNAMRHKFYAFISLS

-38 MLSIRYEMSYDA
+38 VLSIRYEMSYDA
-50 FRPQADRVYRIM
+50 FRPHADRVYRIM
-62 KRDIDARGQVEWRG
+62 KRDLNARGQVEWRG
-76 ALPSEIAVHLRDE
+76 ALPSEIAMHLRDE

-142 RDASIVLTQSVAN
+142 RDASIVLTQGVAD

-189 TNTRLEFDSVTFF
+189 PNTRLEFDSVTFF
-202 ASDNWAIRTAPIY
+202 ASDNWAIRAAPIY

-228 HALVARFPSESQEAT
+228 HALAVHFPSESEAT

-248 LPRVHLYSRI
+248 LPRIHLYSRI
-258 DLEGFTGDSGM
+258 DLAGFTGDGGM

-302 SAIRAREIGLRKV
+302 SAIRAREIGLRMV
-315 VGARRQH
+315 AGARRQH

-367 HVWWI
+367 HVLWI
-372 VCIALV
+372 GGIALV
-378 TSLISGSYPAFY
+378 TALVSGSYPAFY

-451 DEIVVVKIF
+451 NEIVVVKIF
-460 GPDADQIRLNGQYN
+460 GPDSEQVRLNGQYN

-486 VAAGTSLDLP
+486 IAAGTSSDLP
-496 GHSWPSRRFV
+496 GHSWPSRRFA
-506 SDVEMPDREVDVR
+506 SDIEMPDREVEVR
-519 VFRANEDFLTCY
+519 VFRANENFLTCY
-531 NISILAGRSFSQAY
+531 NIPMLAGRSFSQAY
-545 AEQVTENSSAMQVVI
+545 AEQVTEDAAAIQVVV
-560 NETAA
+560 NETAV
-565 KRFGWSNPLGHTL
+565 KRFGWADPLGCML

-613 DLKYLHLKIKSDR
+613 DLKYLHLKIKPDR

-638 THFIPTRPFEYFFID
+638 MHFIPTRPFEFFFID

-711 HLVVLISQ
+711 HLVVLISR

-726 FASTIACPVGYFLM
+726 FASVLACPVGYFLM
-740 RNWLQ
+740 RDWLQ
-745 NFAYRVDLGF
+745 NFAYQIDLAVWPFLFSIAILLFIAVFTAGCLAWKTARANPVDIL
-755 FLLWLVLW
+755 
-763 VLLLQQSSWL
+763 
-773 DIKSIKPPVQIPQ
+773 
-786 RYCAE
+786 RCE
-791 SK
+791 

>member
-11 RNAMRHKFYAIISLS
+11 RNAMRHKFYAFISLS

-50 FRPQADRVYRIM
+50 FRPHADRVYRIM
-62 KRDIDARGQVEWRG
+62 KRDIDARGQIEWRG

-104 WFRAEDRLFQ
+104 WFRTEDRLFQ

-129 LDIIRGDATALKR
+129 FDIVRGDATALKR

-155 KLYGH
+155 KLYGNA
-160 KDPIGRTVE
+160 DPIGRTVE

-202 ASDNWAIRTAPIY
+202 ASDNWAIRAAPIY
-215 VRLRPDADVEALE
+215 VRLRPNADVVALE
-228 HALVARFPSESQEAT
+228 RALAIRFPSESQGAT

-248 LPRVHLYSRI
+248 LPRIHLYSRI
-258 DLEGFTGDSGM
+258 DLAGFTGDSGM

-353 SGLMGQPLVFNIFD
+353 SGLMGQPLVFNISD
-367 HVWWI
+367 HVLWI
-372 VCIALV
+372 GGIALV
-378 TSLISGSYPAFY
+378 TTLVSGSYPAFY
-390 LSAQQPVDALKGL
+390 LSAQQPVDVLKGL
-403 RNRLPGDLWLRKGLV
+403 RNRLPRDLWLRKGLV

-451 DEIVVVKIF
+451 DQIVVVKIF
-460 GPDADQIRLNGQYN
+460 GPDAEQIHLNGQYN

-486 VAAGTSLDLP
+486 IAAGTSLDLP
-496 GHSWPSRRFV
+496 GHSWPSRRFA
-506 SDVEMPDREVDVR
+506 SDIEMPDREVEVR
-519 VFRANEDFLTCY
+519 VFRANEDFLACY
-531 NISILAGRSFSQAY
+531 NIPMLAGRNFSQAY
-545 AEQVTENSSAMQVVI
+545 AEQVTENAGAMQVVI

-565 KRFGWSNPLGHTL
+565 KRFGWANPLGHTL
-578 MIGERPAQVI
+578 MIGENPAQVI
-588 GVMGDFHVRSLREPL
+588 GVMGDFHVRSLREPM

-613 DLKYLHLKIKSDR
+613 DLKYLHLKIKPDR

-684 LAGLAAFAAE
+684 LSGLAAFAAE

-711 HLVVLISQ
+711 HLVVLISR
-719 DFARLAV
+719 DFAGLAV
-726 FASTIACPVGYFLM
+726 FASLIACPVGYFLM
-740 RNWLQ
+740 RDWLQ
-745 NFAYRVDLGF
+745 NFAYQIDLAVWP
-755 FLLWLVLW
+755 FLLSIA
-763 VLLLQQSSWL
+763 VLLFIAVLTAGGIAWKTARTNPV
-773 DIKSIKPPVQIPQ
+773 DIL
-786 RYCAE
+786 RCE
-791 SK
+791 

>member
-50 FRPQADRVYRIM
+50 FRPHADRVYRIM

-76 ALPSEIAVHLRDE
+76 ALSSEIAVHLRDE

-129 LDIIRGDATALKR
+129 LDIIRGDTTALKR
-142 RDASIVLTQSVAN
+142 RDASIVLTQGVAD
-155 KLYGH
+155 KLYGNA
-160 KDPIGRTVE
+160 DPIGRTVE
-169 VQRETY
+169 VQRETF

-202 ASDNWAIRTAPIY
+202 ASDNWAIRAAPIY

-228 HALVARFPSESQEAT
+228 HALAVHFPSESEAT

-248 LPRVHLYSRI
+248 LPRIHLYSRI
-258 DLEGFTGDSGM
+258 DLAGFTGDGGM

-302 SAIRAREIGLRKV
+302 SAIRAREIGLRMV
-315 VGARRQH
+315 AGARRQH

-331 VLFTGVALPV
+331 VLFTGVALPI

-353 SGLMGQPLVFNIFD
+353 SGLMGQPLVFNISD

-372 VCIALV
+372 GCIALV
-378 TSLISGSYPAFY
+378 TALVSGSYPAFY

-403 RNRLPGDLWLRKGLV
+403 RNRFPSDLWLRKGLV
-418 VVQFAVSAILIAS
+418 VVQFAMSAILIAC

-460 GPDADQIRLNGQYN
+460 GPDAEQVRLNGQYS

-486 VAAGTSLDLP
+486 IVAGTSLDLP
-496 GHSWPSRRFV
+496 GHSWPSRRFA
-506 SDVEMPDREVDVR
+506 SDIEMPDREVEVR
-519 VFRANEDFLTCY
+519 VFRANEDFLACY
-531 NISILAGRSFSQAY
+531 NIPMLAGRNFSQSY
-545 AEQVTENSSAMQVVI
+545 AEQTTENAGAMQVVI

-565 KRFGWSNPLGHTL
+565 KRFGWSDPLGHTL
-578 MIGERPAQVI
+578 MIGEKSAQVI

-613 DLKYLHLKIKSDR
+613 DLKYLHLKIKPDR

-638 THFIPTRPFEYFFID
+638 SHFIPTRPFEFFFID

-684 LAGLAAFAAE
+684 LAGLVAFAAE
-694 QRTREI
+694 QRAREI
-700 GIRKVLGASAS
+700 GIRKVLGAPVS
-711 HLVVLISQ
+711 HLVVLISR

-740 RNWLQ
+740 RDWLQ
-745 NFAYRVDLGF
+745 NFAYQIDLAVWP
-755 FLLWLVLW
+755 FLLSIVILLVIA
-763 VLLLQQSSWL
+763 VLTAGCLAWKTARANPV
-773 DIKSIKPPVQIPQ
+773 DIL
-786 RYCAE
+786 RCE
-791 SK
+791 

>member
-50 FRPQADRVYRIM
+50 FRPHADRVYRIM

-76 ALPSEIAVHLRDE
+76 ALSSEIAVHLRDE

-129 LDIIRGDATALKR
+129 LDIIRGDTTALKR
-142 RDASIVLTQSVAN
+142 RDASIVLTQGVAD
-155 KLYGH
+155 KLYGNA
-160 KDPIGRTVE
+160 DPIGRTVE
-169 VQRETY
+169 VQRETF

-202 ASDNWAIRTAPIY
+202 ASDNWAIHAAPIY
-215 VRLRPDADVEALE
+215 VRLRPNADVEALE
-228 HALVARFPSESQEAT
+228 DALAVHFPSESEAT

-248 LPRVHLYSRI
+248 LPRIHLYSRI
-258 DLEGFTGDSGM
+258 DLVGFTGDGGM

-282 LGVGI
+282 LGLGI

-302 SAIRAREIGLRKV
+302 SAIRAREIGLRMV

-331 VLFTGVALPV
+331 VLFTGVALPI

-353 SGLMGQPLVFNIFD
+353 SGLMGQPLVFNISD
-367 HVWWI
+367 HVLWI
-372 VCIALV
+372 GCIGLVTALV
-378 TSLISGSYPAFY
+378 SGSYPAFY

-439 DLVQSKYLGFDR
+439 DLVQGKYLGFDR

-460 GPDADQIRLNGQYN
+460 GPDAEQIHLNGQYN

-486 VAAGTSLDLP
+486 VVAGTSSDLP
-496 GHSWPSRRFV
+496 GHSWPSRRFA
-506 SDVEMPDREVDVR
+506 SDVEMPDQ
-519 VFRANEDFLTCY
+519 
-531 NISILAGRSFSQAY
+531 RS
-545 AEQVTENSSAMQVVI
+545 
-560 NETAA
+560 
-565 KRFGWSNPLGHTL
+565 
-578 MIGERPAQVI
+578 
-588 GVMGDFHVRSLREPL
+588 
-603 GPVVLSAAGA
+603 
-613 DLKYLHLKIKSDR
+613 
-626 IRETMAFVEETW
+626 
-638 THFIPTRPFEYFFID
+638 
-653 DYIDSKYRREQ
+653 
-664 RQGHIFTRSAIVAIV
+664 
-679 LACLG
+679 
-684 LAGLAAFAAE
+684 
-694 QRTREI
+694 
-700 GIRKVLGASAS
+700 
-711 HLVVLISQ
+711 
-719 DFARLAV
+719 
-726 FASTIACPVGYFLM
+726 
-740 RNWLQ
+740 
-745 NFAYRVDLGF
+745 
-755 FLLWLVLW
+755 
-763 VLLLQQSSWL
+763 
-773 DIKSIKPPVQIPQ
+773 
-786 RYCAE
+786 
-791 SK
+791 

>member
-11 RNAMRHKFYAIISLS
+11 RNAMRHKFYAFISLS

-50 FRPQADRVYRIM
+50 FRPHADRVYRIM

-76 ALPSEIAVHLRDE
+76 ALSSEIAVHLRDE

-129 LDIIRGDATALKR
+129 LDIIRGDAAALKR
-142 RDASIVLTQSVAN
+142 RDASIVLTQGVAN

-189 TNTRLEFDSVTFF
+189 PNTRLEFDSVTFF
-202 ASDNWAIRTAPIY
+202 GSDNWAIRAAPIY
-215 VRLRPDADVEALE
+215 VRLRPNADVEALE
-228 HALVARFPSESQEAT
+228 HAIAERFPSESQGAT

-248 LPRVHLYSRI
+248 LPRIHLYSRI
-258 DLEGFTGDSGM
+258 DLAGFTGDSGM

-372 VCIALV
+372 VCIALITALV
-378 TSLISGSYPAFY
+378 SGSYPAFY
-390 LSAQQPVDALKGL
+390 LSAQQPVDVLKGL
-403 RNRLPGDLWLRKGLV
+403 RNRFPGDLWLRKGLV

-439 DLVQSKYLGFDR
+439 DLVRGKYLGFDR
-451 DEIVVVKIF
+451 DEIVVVKVF
-460 GPDADQIRLNGQYN
+460 GPDAEQIHLNGQYN

-486 VAAGTSLDLP
+486 IVAGTSLDLP
-496 GHSWPSRRFV
+496 GHSWPSRRFA
-506 SDVEMPDREVDVR
+506 SDIDMPDREVEVR
-519 VFRANEDFLTCY
+519 VFRANENFLTCY
-531 NISILAGRSFSQAY
+531 NIPMLAGRSFSQAY
-545 AEQVTENSSAMQVVI
+545 AEQVRENAAAMQVVI
-560 NETAA
+560 NETAV
-565 KRFGWSNPLGHTL
+565 KRFGWADPLGHTL

-613 DLKYLHLKIKSDR
+613 DLKYLHLKIKPDR

-638 THFIPTRPFEYFFID
+638 SHFIPTRPFEYFFID

-694 QRTREI
+694 QRAREI

-711 HLVVLISQ
+711 HLVVLISR

-726 FASTIACPVGYFLM
+726 FASVLAGPVGYFLM
-740 RNWLQ
+740 RDWLQ
-745 NFAYRVDLGF
+745 NFAYQIDLAVWP
-755 FLLWLVLW
+755 FLLSIVILLVIA
-763 VLLLQQSSWL
+763 VLTAGCLAWKTARTNPV
-773 DIKSIKPPVQIPQ
+773 DIL
-786 RYCAE
+786 RCE
-791 SK
+791 

>member
-11 RNAMRHKFYAIISLS
+11 RNAMRHKFYAFISLS

-50 FRPQADRVYRIM
+50 FRPHADRVYRIM

-129 LDIIRGDATALKR
+129 LDIIRGDAAALKR
-142 RDASIVLTQSVAN
+142 RDASIVLTQGVAN
-155 KLYGH
+155 KLYGNA
-160 KDPIGRTVE
+160 DPIGRTVE
-169 VQRETY
+169 VQREIY
-175 QQVFTVVAVMKDRP
+175 KQVFTVVAVMKDRP
-189 TNTRLEFDSVTFF
+189 PNTRLEFDSVTFF
-202 ASDNWAIRTAPIY
+202 ASDNWAIRAAPIY
-215 VRLRPDADVEALE
+215 VRLRPDADVAALE
-228 HALVARFPSESQEAT
+228 RALAARFPSESQEAT

-248 LPRVHLYSRI
+248 LPRIHLYSRI
-258 DLEGFTGDSGM
+258 DLGGFTGDSGM

-282 LGVGI
+282 LGLGI

-353 SGLMGQPLVFNIFD
+353 SGLMGQPLVFNISD
-367 HVWWI
+367 HVWWLGG
-372 VCIALV
+372 IALV
-378 TSLISGSYPAFY
+378 TALVSGSYPAFY
-390 LSAQQPVDALKGL
+390 LSVQQPVDALKGL
-403 RNRLPGDLWLRKGLV
+403 RNRFPRDLWLRKGLV

-439 DLVQSKYLGFDR
+439 DLVRGKYLGFDR

-460 GPDADQIRLNGQYN
+460 GPDAEQVRLNGQYN

-481 QHPNI
+481 QHPSI

-496 GHSWPSRRFV
+496 GHSWPSRRFA
-506 SDVEMPDREVDVR
+506 SDIEMPDREVEVR

-531 NISILAGRSFSQAY
+531 NIPMLAGRNFSQAY
-545 AEQVTENSSAMQVVI
+545 AEQVTENVSAVQVVI
-560 NETAA
+560 NETAV
-565 KRFGWSNPLGHTL
+565 KRFGWADPVGHAL
-578 MIGERPAQVI
+578 MIGEKPAQVI

-613 DLKYLHLKIKSDR
+613 DLKYLHLKIKPDR
-626 IRETMAFVEETW
+626 IRETMAFVEEIW
-638 THFIPTRPFEYFFID
+638 SHFIPTRPFEYFFID
-653 DYIDSKYRREQ
+653 EYIDSKYRQEQ
-664 RQGHIFTRSAIVAIV
+664 RQGHIFTRSAIVAVI

-700 GIRKVLGASAS
+700 GIRKVLGASVS
-711 HLVVLISQ
+711 HLVVLISR

-726 FASTIACPVGYFLM
+726 FAGTIACPVGYFLM
-740 RNWLQ
+740 RDWLQ
-745 NFAYRVDLGF
+745 NFAYQIDLAVWP
-755 FLLWLVLW
+755 FLLSIA
-763 VLLLQQSSWL
+763 VLLLITVLTAGCLAWKTARANPV
-773 DIKSIKPPVQIPQ
+773 DIL
-786 RYCAE
+786 RCE
-791 SK
+791 

>member
-11 RNAMRHKFYAIISLS
+11 RNAMRYKFYAFISLS

-50 FRPQADRVYRIM
+50 FRPHADRVYRIM

-89 YPEVEAVVQFRRITS
+89 YPEVESVVQFRRITS
-104 WFRAEDRLFQ
+104 WFRVEDRLFQ

-129 LDIIRGDATALKR
+129 LDIIRGDAAALKR
-142 RDASIVLTQSVAN
+142 RDASVVLTQGVAR
-155 KLYGH
+155 KLYGNV
-160 KDPIGRTVE
+160 DPIGRTVE

-215 VRLRPDADVEALE
+215 VRLRPGADVAALE
-228 HALVARFPSESQEAT
+228 RALAAHFPSESEAT

-248 LPRVHLYSRI
+248 LPRIHLHSRI

-275 DLYPLSV
+275 DLYPLSI
-282 LGVGI
+282 LGLGI

-322 IMGQFLCES
+322 IVGQFLCES
-331 VLFTGVALPV
+331 VLFTGGALPV

-353 SGLMGQPLVFNIFD
+353 SGLMGQPLVFNISD
-367 HVWWI
+367 HVLWI
-372 VCIALV
+372 GGIALV
-378 TSLISGSYPAFY
+378 TALISGSYPAFY
-390 LSAQQPVDALKGL
+390 LSAQQPVDILKGL
-403 RNRLPGDLWLRKGLV
+403 RNRLPRDLWLRKGLV

-439 DLVQSKYLGFDR
+439 DLVDGKYLGFDR
-451 DEIVVVKIF
+451 DQIVVVKIF
-460 GPDADQIRLNGQYN
+460 GPDAEQIYLNGQYN

-486 VAAGTSLDLP
+486 IAAGTSLDLP
-496 GHSWPSRRFV
+496 GHSWPSRRFA
-506 SDVEMPDREVDVR
+506 SDIERPDREVEVR
-519 VFRANEDFLTCY
+519 VFRANENFLTCY
-531 NISILAGRSFSQAY
+531 NISILAGRNFSQAY
-545 AEQVTENSSAMQVVI
+545 AEQVTENASAMQVVI
-560 NETAA
+560 NETAV

-700 GIRKVLGASAS
+700 SIRKVLGASAS
-711 HLVVLISQ
+711 HLIALIIR
-719 DFARLAV
+719 DFARLAL

-740 RNWLQ
+740 RDWLQ

-755 FLLWLVLW
+755 FPFVVSALGVVVVTILVVGYQVYKAASANPAE
-763 VLLLQQSSWL
+763 VL
-773 DIKSIKPPVQIPQ
+773 
-786 RYCAE
+786 RRE
-791 SK
+791 